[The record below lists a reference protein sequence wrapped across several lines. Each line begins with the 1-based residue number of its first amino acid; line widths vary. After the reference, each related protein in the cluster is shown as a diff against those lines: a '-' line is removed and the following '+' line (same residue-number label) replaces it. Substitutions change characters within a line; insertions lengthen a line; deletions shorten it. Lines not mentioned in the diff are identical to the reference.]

1 MFDRMNARII
11 AIAVLLVSAHVV
23 NGQDQAAPGRETVM
37 YDPLFWKDQLSLK
50 HSQERKIQEI
60 NREFYDGL
68 RQLRGVSHSK
78 TELQSQLDL
87 GLQERSMKI
96 WATLHNKQKRKLE
109 KILEENSLQ
118 GP

>member
-1 MFDRMNARII
+1 MKARII
-11 AIAVLLVSAHVV
+11 AIVALLVGAHVV
-23 NGQDQAAPGRETVM
+23 NGQDQAPGRETVM
-37 YDPLFWKDQLSLK
+37 YDPLFWKDKLSLK
-50 HSQERKIQEI
+50 HSQARKIQEI

-68 RQLRGVSHSK
+68 RRLRDVPHSK
-78 TELQSQLDL
+78 SEFQSQLDL

-96 WATLHNKQKRKLE
+96 WATLHSKQKRKLE